1 LQMLNIID
9 VAVALPGREEPIEDA
24 AARLGLTATELKMF
38 KRYYGFDRFRLD
50 DSQPLGDLLAA
61 AVTPLIARHP
71 NIRRHLE
78 ILVHCHT
85 LSDIAPFGHDALS
98 AVRDIVGSTE
108 MMSTTMN
115 HCATG
120 LSMFVFMD
128 AFLSPDGL
136 GVLLVGEKAFHRT
149 IRLIEDTS
157 IMGEAVAA
165 VLVGRRPGMLQ
176 YLGGHTTHKGGFSV
190 ITGRPS
196 GGSLVGFG
204 PLYYDIMVDHIRQ
217 ALSEHN
223 MTMDDVRYIFPH
235 NVNAASW
242 RRIAVAVPIPLEK
255 IYMRNIGRYGHCFGA
270 DPFVSVV
277 DAAEQGL
284 LDIGDT
290 VLLISAGLGGTVSTA
305 LMAVSSLQAECA
317 GASTSGGEVIST
329 AVEPIPS
336 FGV

>member
-1 LQMLNIID
+1 MLSIID
-9 VAVALPGREEPIEDA
+9 VSVALPGREEPIEDA
-24 AARLGLTATELKMF
+24 AAHLGLTATELKMF

-50 DSQPLGDLLAA
+50 DRQSLGDLLEA

-71 NIRRHLE
+71 KIRRDLE

-98 AVRDIVGSTE
+98 SVRDIVGCSTE
-108 MMSTTMN
+108 MMSMTMN

-120 LSMFVFMD
+120 VSMFVFMD
-128 AFLSPDGL
+128 AFLSEDGL

-165 VLVGRRPGMLQ
+165 VLVGRRPGLLQ
-176 YLGGHTTHKGGFSV
+176 YLGGHTTHEGGFSV

-204 PLYYDIMVDHIRQ
+204 PLYYDIMIDHIQR
-217 ALSEHN
+217 ALSQHN
-223 MTMDDVRYIFPH
+223 MTVDDVRYIFPH

-242 RRIAVAVPIPLEK
+242 RRIAAAVPIPLEK
-255 IYMRNIGRYGHCFGA
+255 IYMQNIARYGHCFGA
-270 DPFVSVV
+270 DPFISVL
-277 DAAEQGL
+277 DALQQGL
-284 LDIGDT
+284 LDVSDI

-305 LMAVSSLQAECA
+305 LMSVSSLRVECGVA
-317 GASTSGGEVIST
+317 CALGTTSARQS
-329 AVEPIPS
+329 
-336 FGV
+336 